1 MGVGQAAEDQKLVR
15 AVLAGDP
22 AAMERFLRAIADIVW
37 SACRR
42 LTRDEAE
49 AREAYTAVCADLAAN
64 GFERL
69 RPYDGRSRLATFIA
83 LVSRDLLATRLLR
96 LLQEDTQR
104 GWRAFEAFFQAD
116 IGRLIQRR
124 LPGATHDETRRDA
137 YQEICV
143 ALIADDYRRLKSYS
157 GGGSFGGFVLH
168 TVDRLLI
175 DFIRGF
181 SMRRRAPAAIA
192 RLPAL
197 EQEIFRRVYWQGAAT
212 DPVSL
217 ATSLARWVKPPPTV
231 GTVAAALTHVRR
243 ALPSGY
249 GSVAPASTRFLSL
262 ADAPELAE
270 DRSRDG
276 PSAAS
281 PEDIA
286 VERETETLLSTAAA
300 MLRDV
305 AATLPEAERLYI
317 EIALGG
323 AEPLPAREM
332 ARLMRRPV
340 EDIYKLKQ
348 RVLKRLKDALAD
360 QEAVKRWRAT
370 VGA

>member
-1 MGVGQAAEDQKLVR
+1 MAIGEAADDYKLVR
-15 AVLAGDP
+15 AVLAGDS
-22 AAMERFLRAIADIVW
+22 AAADRFLRTMADTVW

-42 LTRDEAE
+42 LTRDEVE
-49 AREAYTAVCADLAAN
+49 ARDAYAAVCVGLQAN

-69 RPYDGRSRLATFIA
+69 RPYDGRGRLTTFVA
-83 LVSRDLLATRLLR
+83 LISRDLLAQRLLH

-116 IGRLIQRR
+116 IGRLVQRR
-124 LPGATHDETRRDA
+124 LPGQTHDETRRDA

-143 ALIADDYRRLKSYS
+143 ALIADDYRRLKAY
-157 GGGSFGGFVLH
+157 GGTGSFSGFVLQV
-168 TVDRLLI
+168 VDRLLI
-175 DFIRGF
+175 DFIRSF

-197 EQEIFRRVYWQGAAT
+197 EQEIFRCVLWQGVAADAAILT
-212 DPVSL
+212 KIL
-217 ATSLARWVKPPPTV
+217 AQRLRPPPTLEA
-231 GTVAAALTHVRR
+231 VAAGWARVQRC
-243 ALPSGY
+243 LPPGY
-249 GSVAPASTRFLSL
+249 AVLVPAPTRFISL

-270 DRSRDG
+270 DGSGNG

-281 PEDIA
+281 AEEIA
-286 VERETETLLSTAAA
+286 IECETESLLSTAAA

-305 AATLPEAERLYI
+305 AVTLPLAERLYI

-332 ARLMRRPV
+332 ARLMQRPV

-348 RVLKRLKDALAD
+348 RVLKHLKDALAD
-360 QEAVKRWRAT
+360 QEAVKKWRES
-370 VGA
+370 V

>member
-1 MGVGQAAEDQKLVR
+1 MR
-15 AVLAGDP
+15 
-22 AAMERFLRAIADIVW
+22 IV
-37 SACRR
+37 
-42 LTRDEAE
+42 T
-49 AREAYTAVCADLAAN
+49 DLS
-64 GFERL
+64 EKM
-69 RPYDGRSRLATFIA
+69 TH
-83 LVSRDLLATRLLR
+83 
-96 LLQEDTQR
+96 LQ
-104 GWRAFEAFFQAD
+104 
-116 IGRLIQRR
+116 
-124 LPGATHDETRRDA
+124 
-137 YQEICV
+137 
-143 ALIADDYRRLKSYS
+143 
-157 GGGSFGGFVLH
+157 
-168 TVDRLLI
+168 
-175 DFIRGF
+175 
-181 SMRRRAPAAIA
+181 
-192 RLPAL
+192 
-197 EQEIFRRVYWQGAAT
+197 
-212 DPVSL
+212 
-217 ATSLARWVKPPPTV
+217 
-231 GTVAAALTHVRR
+231 R

-262 ADAPELAE
+262 TDAPELAE

-286 VERETETLLSTAAA
+286 IERETETLLSMAAA

-305 AATLPEAERLYI
+305 AATLPEAEHLYI

-360 QEAVKRWRAT
+360 QEAVKKWRTT